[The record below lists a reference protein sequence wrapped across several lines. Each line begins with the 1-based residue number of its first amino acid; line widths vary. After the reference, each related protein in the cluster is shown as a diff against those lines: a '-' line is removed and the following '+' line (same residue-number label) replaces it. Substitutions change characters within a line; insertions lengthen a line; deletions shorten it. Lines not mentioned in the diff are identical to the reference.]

1 MSNDPSQTIPAVD
14 AMREDWAIVAPL
26 MGGTK
31 AMRAAGRALL
41 PQYPAEEDETYKE
54 RLRLSTLLPAYAE
67 TVNNMTSRVFAEPLQ
82 LGDDVPERL
91 AELCQDIDLAGSDL
105 NSWSVDLFRHALSHG
120 LCHVLVEY
128 PRTTG
133 ENGKP
138 LYRTKA
144 DEAKAGV
151 RPYVVIIKPEQ
162 VLGWRIDGGKLAQF
176 RYMESIEEAD
186 GEFGVKSV
194 AQVRVLEPGVWRTYR
209 KADNGSAWA
218 QHDEGTTSLGY
229 VPLVSFYTGRTG
241 FLTAKPPL
249 LELAHLNV
257 KHWQS
262 QSDQDNLLH
271 VARVPLLF
279 TFTDDDQ
286 FQLVISSGSATRM
299 PKDGDAK
306 YVEHTGAAINA
317 GRESL
322 QDLIE
327 EMRMAGA
334 KLLQKEKQQ
343 TKTATQAN
351 EEAAQE
357 LSPLARMANQFADAL
372 AQMLQ
377 VMSDY
382 LGLGDGGM
390 VEMRGNFDQDWAPEV
405 SVPQLLQ
412 MANSGKLSDE
422 TLFAEMQRRGII
434 SDEYDWPDE
443 LERIQNQGPALGVI

>member
-1 MSNDPSQTIPAVD
+1 
-14 AMREDWAIVAPL
+14 
-26 MGGTK
+26 
-31 AMRAAGRALL
+31 
-41 PQYPAEEDETYKE
+41 
-54 RLRLSTLLPAYAE
+54 
-67 TVNNMTSRVFAEPLQ
+67 MTSRVFAEPLQ

-91 AELCQDIDLAGSDL
+91 VELCKDIDLAGNDL

-128 PRTTG
+128 PRAEG
-133 ENGKP
+133 
-138 LYRTKA
+138 LRTRA
-144 DEAKAGV
+144 DEIAAGV
-151 RPYVVIIKPEQ
+151 RPYAVLIRPEQ
-162 VLGWRIDGGKLAQF
+162 VLGWRVDGGKLAQF

-186 GEFGVKSV
+186 GEFGVKSI

-209 KADNGSAWA
+209 KADNGGAWV

-279 TFTDDDQ
+279 TFTDDEQ
-286 FQLVISSGSATRM
+286 FELVISSGSATRM

-357 LSPLARMANQFADAL
+357 LSPLARMASQFADAL

-382 LGLGDGGM
+382 LGLDEAGT

>member
-14 AMREDWAIVAPL
+14 AMRKDWAIVSPL
-26 MGGTK
+26 LGGTS
-31 AMRAAGRALL
+31 AMRAAGQSLL
-41 PQYPAEEDETYKE
+41 PKYPAEEDDTYKE

-67 TVNNMTSRVFAEPLQ
+67 TVNNMTSRVFADPLQ
-82 LGDDVPERL
+82 LGDDVPDRL
-91 AELCQDIDLAGSDL
+91 AELCDDIDLAGNDL
-105 NSWSVDLFRHALSHG
+105 NSWSVDLFRTALSHG

-128 PRTTG
+128 PRAEG
-133 ENGKP
+133 
-138 LYRTKA
+138 LRTRA
-144 DEAKAGV
+144 DEIAAGV
-151 RPYVVIIKPEQ
+151 RPYAVIIKPEQ
-162 VLGWRIDGGKLAQF
+162 VLGWRVEGGKLAQF
-176 RYMESIEEAD
+176 RYMESVEEAD

-209 KADNGSAWA
+209 KPDNGGAWA
-218 QHDEGTTSLGY
+218 QNDEGTTSLAY
-229 VPLVSFYTGRTG
+229 VPLVTFYAGRTG
-241 FLTAKPPL
+241 YMTARPPL
-249 LELAHLNV
+249 IELAHLNV

-279 TFTDDDQ
+279 MFTDDDN

-299 PKDGDAK
+299 PKDGNAK

-317 GRESL
+317 GREAL
-322 QDLIE
+322 QDLID

-334 KLLQKEKQQ
+334 KLLQKDKQQ

-377 VMSDY
+377 VMADY
-382 LGLGDGGM
+382 LALGDGGT

>member
-14 AMREDWAIVAPL
+14 AMRQDWAIVAPL
-26 MGGTK
+26 MGGTA
-31 AMRAAGRALL
+31 AMRNAAKALL
-41 PQYPAEEDETYKE
+41 PQYPAEEDDAYLS

-67 TVNNMTSRVFAEPLQ
+67 TVNSNTSRVFAEPLQ
-82 LGDDVPERL
+82 IGDDVPPVVV
-91 AELCQDIDLAGSDL
+91 ELCEDVDLGGNDL
-105 NSWSVDLFRHALSHG
+105 NAWAVDLFRQALSHG
-120 LCHVLVEY
+120 LCHVLIEY
-128 PRTTG
+128 PRAEG
-133 ENGKP
+133 
-138 LYRTKA
+138 LRTRA
-144 DEAKAGV
+144 DEKAAGV
-151 RPYVVIIKPEQ
+151 RPYAVIIRPEQ
-162 VLGWRIDGGKLAQF
+162 VLGWRVDGGKLQQV
-176 RYMESIEEAD
+176 RYLESVEAAD
-186 GEFGVKSV
+186 GSFGVKSV
-194 AQVRVLEPGVWRTYR
+194 AQVRVLEPGVWQTYR
-209 KADNGSAWA
+209 TNDKGAWEL
-218 QHDEGTTSLGY
+218 HEEGTTSLSY
-229 VPLVSFYTGRTG
+229 VPWVTFYTGRTG
-241 FLTAKPPL
+241 MMTARPPL
-249 LELAHLNV
+249 LELAYLNV

-279 TFTDDDQ
+279 MFTDDEQ
-286 FQLVISSGSATRM
+286 FELVISSGSATRM

-306 YVEHTGAAINA
+306 YVEHTGAAITA

-357 LSPLARMANQFADAL
+357 LSPLARMASQFADAL

-377 VMSDY
+377 VMADY

-434 SDEYDWPDE
+434 SDEYDWQEE
-443 LERIQNQGPALGVI
+443 LERIASQGPMLGAT